1 MIIVTY
7 DLQVLKIVNS
17 LFIVIGAAVLTV
29 KPRHQL
35 VAQNE

>member
-7 DLQVLKIVNS
+7 DLQVLKIVNN
-17 LFIVIGAAVLTV
+17 LFIAIGTAVLTV

>member
-7 DLQVLKIVNS
+7 DLQVLKTVNN
-17 LFIVIGAAVLTV
+17 LFIVIGTAVLTV
-29 KPRHQL
+29 KPRHHL

>member
-7 DLQVLKIVNS
+7 GLQVLKIVNNM
-17 LFIVIGAAVLTV
+17 FIVIGTAVLTV